1 MDNHLKMY
9 KICSSPWNTVSID
22 IGGNVFSCLCP
33 QWARDRVL
41 GNIHNQTLEEIY
53 QNSISL
59 QELRQSILD
68 GSYKFCDSAVCPVP
82 LSLPNHHY
90 AIEPS
95 ELKEYPLPSSLMLSL
110 DQNCNLKCSSCR
122 PDRIFSKSI
131 DENVSYVL
139 ESIKQT
145 YQNHDQDTQVFCDGI
160 GDVFASLAYDKFLF
174 SDNFPQCFRLMLTTN
189 GNLIKKKITKILKI
203 KNQIQGVIV
212 SLDAATQETYK
223 KVRGGDFD
231 IVIDGIKHLINAEIK
246 VYLQFV
252 LQRDNYH
259 ELLLYQEIAN
269 KLNVGYGVQLIQRWD
284 HITDEQWNYSCII
297 DNPAVD
303 LEELKKS
310 LQTMHSDSQCNLN
323 GGILSLL

>member
-1 MDNHLKMY
+1 MT

-33 QWARDRVL
+33 QWARNRVL
-41 GNIHNQTLEEIY
+41 GNIHNQSLEEIY
-53 QNSISL
+53 RNSISL

-95 ELKEYPLPSSLMLSL
+95 ELKENLVPSSLMLSL

-122 PDRIFSKSI
+122 SDRIFSKSI
-131 DENVSYVL
+131 DKNVSHVL

-145 YQNHDQDTQVFCDGI
+145 YQNHDQDTQVFCDGS
-160 GDVFASLAYDKFLF
+160 GDVFASLAYQNFLF
-174 SDNFPQCFRLMLTTN
+174 GEDLPKCFSFMITTN
-189 GNLIKKKITKILKI
+189 GNLITKNLEKIRKI
-203 KNQIQGVIV
+203 KDQIQGVIV
-212 SLDAATQETYK
+212 SLDAATEQTYK
-223 KVRGGDFD
+223 KVRGGDFN
-231 IVIDGIKHLINAEIK
+231 IVLNGIKHLINAGIK

-259 ELLLYQEIAN
+259 ELLAYQEIAN
-269 KLNVGYGVQLIQRWD
+269 TLNIGYGVQLIQRWD
-284 HITDEQWNYSCII
+284 HMTDEQWNHSCII

-310 LQTMHSDSQCNLN
+310 LQIMHSDSQCNFN